1 MVRLIACCSI
11 GTAALL
17 TGIPVLETEALEP
30 ARLRVEY
37 LDNPLGIDE
46 TQPRLDWVVESD
58 ERGEYQTAHRVLA
71 ATSRD
76 KLEPGEADL
85 WDSQKVGTDQTR
97 HVVYTGKP
105 LESRQQVHWTVR
117 VWDADGEPSDWAE
130 PAHWSMGLLDERDWE
145 AEWISFR
152 DEREI
157 EASPDHRVLPP
168 ARYYREEF
176 QTANAVER
184 ATVYATALGNYDLH
198 INGQRVTENR
208 FMPGWTDYHKRV
220 YYNTF
225 DVTELVR
232 EGDNAIGAVLAD
244 GWYAGYLGFGPLVNY
259 GPNRSGRYF
268 YGKTPSLKIHLEIEY
283 ADGSTD
289 IVATEPG
296 WWVGTGAYTAA
307 DHLMGERYDA
317 RLAPEGW
324 AEPGFDASGWEE
336 AVHASENGELLAPYS
351 DAGGEREV
359 DLGFKEPPHLEAYPQ
374 HPVRPTEVL
383 EPVEI
388 TEREDGSYIVNFGQN
403 TAGITRLHAEGPEGH
418 EITIRHGEML
428 REDGSL
434 LVENLRT
441 AEATNVFTLRGD
453 EGGET
458 FEPRFTFHGF
468 QYAEVTNYPGEL
480 TEDDI
485 ESVVLHSDT
494 PLVSEFECSDPML
507 NQFFQNVVWT
517 QRSNFLEIPTDCPQR
532 DERLGWTG
540 DAQVYGRA
548 ATYNADVGAFFTK
561 WFQDLRDAQTEEG
574 AYPDY
579 APYPMQHGGSG
590 NPYATA
596 WTDAGLIAPWAQ
608 YEAYGD
614 TRALRE
620 HYHSM
625 QRFINFRVNQS
636 PDYMGRQLGNAWGD
650 WLNMDDPTP
659 IEYVD
664 HCYYAASAALM
675 ADIAEV
681 LNKQADAA
689 KYRTLAENVKATFNE
704 TYVNEDGTLEED
716 SQTAYVLA
724 LAFDLLPEDKR
735 QGTADH
741 LADLIIDNDTRMTTG
756 FLGTR
761 SILSVLTGHG
771 HFELAAKLMQSRR
784 FPSWGYPVEQGAT
797 TVWERWDSYTI
808 EDGFD
813 RHGHSMNSFN
823 HYAFGAVVEWMFDTL
838 AGIKPGE
845 AGFETVVIK
854 PRVPM
859 EAPLDDAPRLDH
871 VRAAH
876 ESIHGRI
883 ESEWRR
889 DGDQFTLNAT
899 IPANTTAEVHMPAPE
914 DAEIYV
920 DGAPAAESEYVE
932 VISRDEGYVTLSAPS
947 GAYSFESTL
956 AAS

>member
-1 MVRLIACCSI
+1 MLRLVAYLSI

-17 TGIPVLETEALEP
+17 TGIPALGASALEP

-37 LDNPLGIDE
+37 LENPAGIDE

-58 ERGEYQTAHRVLA
+58 ERGQYQTAYRVLA
-71 ATSRD
+71 ATAPD
-76 KLEPGEADL
+76 KVEPGEADL
-85 WDSQKVGTDQTR
+85 WDSQKVASDQTR
-97 HVVYTGKP
+97 HIVYTGAP
-105 LESRQQVHWTVR
+105 LESRQQVYWTVR
-117 VWDADGEPSDWAE
+117 VWDADGEPSEWAE
-130 PAHWSMGLLDERDWE
+130 PAHWSMGLLHDRDWQ

-157 EASPDHRVLPP
+157 EATPDDRVLPP

-176 QTANAVER
+176 QTGNAVER

-225 DVTELVR
+225 DVTELVG
-232 EGDNAIGAVLAD
+232 EGENAIGAILAD

-259 GPNRSGRYF
+259 GPNQSGRYF
-268 YGKTPSLKIHLEIEY
+268 YGKTPSLKIQLEIEY

-289 IVATEPG
+289 IVTTEPG
-296 WWVGTGAYTAA
+296 WQVATGAYTTA

-317 RLAPEGW
+317 RLEPEGW

-359 DLGFKEPPHLEAYPQ
+359 DLGFKEPPQLEAYPQ
-374 HPVRPTEVL
+374 QPVRPIEVL

-388 TEREDGSYIVNFGQN
+388 TERDDGSYIINFGQN

-418 EITIRHGEML
+418 AITIRHGEML
-428 REDGSL
+428 HEDGSL
-434 LVENLRT
+434 LVENLRA
-441 AEATNVFTLRGD
+441 AEATNVYTLRGD

-480 TEDDI
+480 TKDDI
-485 ESVVLHSDT
+485 ETVVLHSDT
-494 PLVSEFECSDPML
+494 PLVSEFECSDPIL

-596 WTDAGLIAPWAQ
+596 WTDAGLIVPWAQ

-625 QRFINFRVNQS
+625 QRFINFRVNKS

-664 HCYYAASAALM
+664 HCYYATSAALM

-689 KYRTLAENVKATFNE
+689 KYRTLAENVKTTFNE
-704 TYVNEDGTLEED
+704 TYVNDDGTLEED

-735 QGTADH
+735 QAAADH
-741 LADLIIDNDTRMTTG
+741 LAEMIIDNDTRKTTG

-761 SILSVLTGHG
+761 SILPVLTEHG

-784 FPSWGYPVEQGAT
+784 FPSWGYPVVQGAT

-838 AGIKPGE
+838 AGIKAGEPG
-845 AGFETVVIK
+845 FDTVVIK
-854 PRVPM
+854 PRVPI
-859 EAPLDDAPRLDH
+859 EEPLDDAPQLDH

-876 ESIHGRI
+876 KSIHGLV

-889 DGDQFTLNAT
+889 DGESFTLDVT
-899 IPANTTAEVHMPAPE
+899 IPANTTAEVHVPAAE
-914 DAEIYV
+914 DAEVYV
-920 DGAPAAESEYVE
+920 DGAPVAESGFVE
-932 VISRDEGYVTLSAPS
+932 VISRDEGYVTLSTPS
-947 GAYSFESTL
+947 GAYTFESRL
-956 AAS
+956 AIP